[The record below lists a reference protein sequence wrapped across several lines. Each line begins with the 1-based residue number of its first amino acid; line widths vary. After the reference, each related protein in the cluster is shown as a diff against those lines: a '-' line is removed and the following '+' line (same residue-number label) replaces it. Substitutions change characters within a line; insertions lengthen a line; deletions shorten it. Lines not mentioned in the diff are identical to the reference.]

1 MRGEAPHKSQARKKN
16 RASNDP
22 SQFLETSGFAAYSSL
37 IFAASITFFHRSV
50 SEAM

>member
-1 MRGEAPHKSQARKKN
+1 MTSI
-16 RASNDP
+16 RADGPSLSRDGALLSN
-22 SQFLETSGFAAYSSL
+22 ERRVVYSIL